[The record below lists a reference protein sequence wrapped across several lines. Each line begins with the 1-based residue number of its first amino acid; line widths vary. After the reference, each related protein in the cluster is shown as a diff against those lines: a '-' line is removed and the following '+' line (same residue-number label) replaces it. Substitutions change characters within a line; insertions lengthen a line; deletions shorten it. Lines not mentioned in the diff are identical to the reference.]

1 MPKPAPQAEIQR
13 VHDIVLRYP
22 AGIGIARLE
31 QELGSS
37 ISRRTLVRR
46 LQMLEEHGQLIGDAS
61 GLGLCDHRAFL
72 RTSV

>member
-1 MPKPAPQAEIQR
+1 VKLQAEIQR

-37 ISRRTLVRR
+37 ISRLALACLAATWRKSF
-46 LQMLEEHGQLIGDAS
+46 ES
-61 GLGLCDHRAFL
+61 GA
-72 RTSV
+72 